1 MAHDFDKQYR
11 ESEWVLDDLASKRD
25 LPAIAD
31 FDFYFS
37 TDAATA
43 QPLAA
48 VSALQSEG
56 FAAAYDEETRDIWV
70 PVYAL
75 TVDIAAIWRHEK
87 PMTEICLRYG
97 FKPDGWGFSDA
108 SAVNLV

>member
-11 ESEWVLDDLASKRD
+11 ETVWVLDDLASKRD

-31 FDFYFS
+31 FDFHFS
-37 TDAATA
+37 TAVATA

-56 FAAAYDEETRDIWV
+56 FAAAYDAETRDIWV

-75 TVDIAAIWRHEK
+75 MVDIAAIWRHEK

-97 FKPDGWGFSDA
+97 FQPDGWGFSDA